1 MQAVMVFFSRVGGD
15 LILELIVTGVSGFF
29 LLGFVFRQKP
39 EVNSLLLYQ
48 LDVMTVN

>member
-1 MQAVMVFFSRVGGD
+1 MGGD
-15 LILELIVTGVSGFF
+15 LVLELIVTRVSDFF
-29 LLGFVFRQKP
+29 PLGFVFRQKL

>member
-1 MQAVMVFFSRVGGD
+1 MGVD
-15 LILELIVTGVSGFF
+15 LVLELMSLVSYFF

-48 LDVMTVN
+48 LDVITVNW

>member
-1 MQAVMVFFSRVGGD
+1 MGGD
-15 LILELIVTGVSGFF
+15 LVLELIVTRVSGFF

-48 LDVMTVN
+48 LGVMTVT

>member
-1 MQAVMVFFSRVGGD
+1 MGD
-15 LILELIVTGVSGFF
+15 DLVLELIVIRVLGFF

-48 LDVMTVN
+48 LEWLWINKILTS

>member
-1 MQAVMVFFSRVGGD
+1 MGGD
-15 LILELIVTGVSGFF
+15 PVLELIVIKVLGFF

-48 LDVMTVN
+48 LGVIIVNILPL